1 MDSRALE
8 KHFEAIIAE
17 QQKLATIEF
26 DEGVDSRMDSY
37 FVQVHEC
44 HFAIRVLIRDAGARG
59 GCKKACR

>member
-37 FVQVHEC
+37 FVQVQRVPL
-44 HFAIRVLIRDAGARG
+44 FAIRVLILQ
-59 GCKKACR
+59 CRSKRWM